1 MVLDRA
7 VGSSAPRRAEPRTLV
22 PVRPRG
28 PPPPPP
34 IPPSPR
40 MYLPGPPPLPPPGTI
55 PPRPII
61 IRLDPATVQHM
72 DVSRSVSLIKFLR
85 DAGVVPSEEEE
96 RRRERVVSEL
106 EKIVMDWAKRVAFEQ
121 MEQHWITTGTVLT
134 FGSYALG
141 VYGPES
147 DIDAVCVGPCIA
159 SLQHHFFVFL
169 RQMLEERPE
178 VSDLHSI
185 ESARV
190 PLMRFKFNGV
200 SVDFPYVQLP
210 VINAAEAIRAFDPR
224 FLEKVDGASWR
235 CLSGVRVNREIM
247 QLVPNMKR
255 FQVLLRCL
263 KLWARRRGIHCHLV
277 GFFAGIHLAVLGAYV
292 CCRHP
297 NASVNALLSR
307 FFEIFAHWPWP
318 LPVSLHDQAPLWSP
332 DGCSLMPI
340 VMPCFP
346 PEFCASSVTKST
358 FNKIEDELR
367 RGFAL
372 TKDIRNIDIDWTWIF
387 EPFPYAARYEHFLRI
402 VLSAPTT
409 EELRDWVGWVKSR
422 FRNLILKLESLNVGC
437 DPDPSE
443 QVDHTITE
451 PNVVFLWGL
460 MCRNTQICTSTLKE
474 DFMRSVINNIYGK
487 EKCAHSDITMSI
499 VSTPQPPKSLPDHLG
514 YSQRLQNL
522 PSLMLGFRSMKLGY
536 QPMKQ
541 DCNAV
546 G

>member
-7 VGSSAPRRAEPRTLV
+7 VGSSASRRAEPRTLV
-22 PVRPRG
+22 PLRAMG
-28 PPPPPP
+28 PPPPPA
-34 IPPSPR
+34 IPPSPG
-40 MYLPGPPPLPPPGTI
+40 MYLPLPPPGTI

-72 DVSRSVSLIKFLR
+72 DVSRSVSLIKFLK

-106 EKIVMDWAKRVAFEQ
+106 EKIVMDWAKWVAFEQ
-121 MEQHWITTGTVLT
+121 GEQHWIATGTVLT
-134 FGSYALG
+134 YGSYALG

-159 SLQHHFFVFL
+159 SLQHHFFVVL
-169 RQMLEERPE
+169 RQMLEARPE

-210 VINAAEAIRAFDPR
+210 VINAAEAIHAFDPR
-224 FLEKVDGASWR
+224 LLEKVDVASWR

-247 QLVPNMKR
+247 QFVPNMKK
-255 FQVLLRCL
+255 FQTLLRCL

-292 CCRHP
+292 CRRHP

-307 FFEIFAHWPWP
+307 FFDIFSHWPWP
-318 LPVSLHDQAPLWSP
+318 LPVSLHDQIPLWSP

-340 VMPCFP
+340 AMPCFP

-358 FNKIEDELR
+358 FNKIKDELR

-372 TKDIRNIDIDWTWIF
+372 TKDIRNIDLDWTWIF
-387 EPFPYAARYEHFLRI
+387 APFPYGARYEHFLRI
-402 VLSAPTT
+402 DLSAPTT

-443 QVDHTITE
+443 QVDHTTAE

-460 MCRNTQICTSTLKE
+460 ICRNTQICTSSLKK
-474 DFMRSVINNIYGK
+474 DFMNSVINNIYGK

-499 VSTPQPPKSLPDHLG
+499 VSTPQLPKSMPDRPV
-514 YSQRLQNL
+514 YSQKLQNL
-522 PSLMLGFRSMKLGY
+522 PSLMLGFRPMKLGY
-536 QPMKQ
+536 HTMKQ